1 MSDKQTAREAR
12 RDAWSSALVTAL
24 RAERAAKN
32 MTIATLSDES
42 GVPVSTLKNYLSGRR
57 DIPLSTLVMIADAL
71 GIDGTLLWARA
82 KERMDDGA

>member
-1 MSDKQTAREAR
+1 M
-12 RDAWSSALVTAL
+12 VTAL